1 MKQRLFKFSWNHFFL
16 LSILLLF
23 TGSSCSLA
31 LESRP
36 EITDDQA
43 GEEVKQAAAE
53 LPQPNVEL
61 SPEQVVKI
69 QLEALQNNDETNE
82 GIKIAFNFASPDNKR
97 YTGPLNKFIRMVKN
111 PLYRPMLNFKAAEYD
126 PIEISGDT
134 AIQRVVLI
142 DANGQANVYIFSL
155 SKQTDGPCQGCWL
168 TDSVTVE
175 PVRQLP
181 REQA

>member
-1 MKQRLFKFSWNHFFL
+1 MKQHLFNFDWISLFL
-16 LSILLLF
+16 LSALLLF
-23 TGSSCSLA
+23 THSGCSLS

-36 EITDDQA
+36 EILADQA
-43 GEEVKQAAAE
+43 GEEVKQEAKE
-53 LPQPNVEL
+53 LPQPSPEL

-82 GIKIAFNFASPDNKR
+82 GIKIAFNFASPDNKH

-111 PLYRPMLNFKAAEYD
+111 PLYRPMLNYKAAEYD

-134 AIQRVVLI
+134 AVQRVVLI

-155 SKQTDGPCQGCWL
+155 SKQTDEACKDCWM

-175 PVRQLP
+175 PVHELP
-181 REQA
+181 QKQA